1 MQFYAMYFQMD
12 DIFRVRGLII
22 PDQFASDPDQLSTD
36 DSCTMKDSSCEAL
49 PGLLKEFSDEDDQN
63 REFRVLSWIHVSL

>member
-12 DIFRVRGLII
+12 DTFHVRVLII
-22 PDQFASDPDQLSTD
+22 PDQFSTD
-36 DSCTMKDSSCEAL
+36 DSCTMKDRSCEEL
-49 PGLLKEFSDEDDQN
+49 PGLLKEFSYEDDQN